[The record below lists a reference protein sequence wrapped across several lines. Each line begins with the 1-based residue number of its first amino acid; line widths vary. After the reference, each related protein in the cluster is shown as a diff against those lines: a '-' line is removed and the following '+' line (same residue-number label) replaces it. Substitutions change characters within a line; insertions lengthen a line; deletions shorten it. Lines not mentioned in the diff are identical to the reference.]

1 MKNILVTGS
10 SRGLGLEITNLL
22 LENGYKVF
30 GISKGQKESTHNYI
44 HISLDLKDN
53 KNLINKLKE
62 FKNIPF
68 HGLVNNAAIAYDD
81 LLTNMNLE
89 KLEDMYNVNVF
100 SPLLITKFIIRNML
114 LHKNYGSIV
123 NVSSISVHTGYKGL
137 SMYASSKATLEA
149 FSKNLSREWGE
160 IGIRSN
166 CVVPGF
172 LETDMSSSLNQESI
186 NKIKNRSSLKK
197 LTNLKSVAETVLFLL
212 SDKSNSITGQSIKVD
227 CGII

>member
-10 SRGLGLEITNLL
+10 SRGLGLEVSNLL
-22 LENGYKVF
+22 LERGYHVF
-30 GISKGQKESTHNYI
+30 GISKGQKESSHNYT
-44 HISLDLKDN
+44 HISLDLNDN
-53 KNLINKLKE
+53 QNLINKLKD
-62 FKNIPF
+62 FKKIPF

-89 KLEDMYNVNVF
+89 KLEYMYKINVY

-114 LHKNYGSIV
+114 LYKNFGSLVHI
-123 NVSSISVHTGYKGL
+123 SSISVHAGYKGL
-137 SMYASSKATLEA
+137 SMYASSKSTLEA
-149 FSKNLSREWGE
+149 LSKNLSREWGE

-172 LETDMSSSLNQESI
+172 LETDMSSSLNNNSI
-186 NKIKNRSSLKK
+186 EKIKNRTSLKK
-197 LTNLKSVAETVLFLL
+197 LTNLKSVAEMVEFLL

-227 CGII
+227 SGVI

>member
-10 SRGLGLEITNLL
+10 SRGLGLEITNVL
-22 LENGYKVF
+22 LENGYNVF
-30 GISKGQKESTHNYI
+30 GISKGEKYINDNYT

-53 KNLINKLKE
+53 KNLINKLKD

-89 KLEDMYNVNVF
+89 KLDDMYKINVF

-114 LHKNYGSIV
+114 LYKNYGSLV
-123 NVSSISVHTGYKGL
+123 HVSSISVHTGYKGL

-149 FSKNLSREWGE
+149 FSKNISREWGE
-160 IGIRSN
+160 VGIRSN

-172 LETDMSSSLNQESI
+172 LETDMSSSLNENLI
-186 NKIKNRSSLKK
+186 EKIKNRSSLKK
-197 LTNLKSVAETVLFLL
+197 LTNLKSVAQTVEFLL

-227 CGII
+227 SGVI